1 MTVRV
6 RLEGEAGLH
15 LTVYVAC
22 RWSWPVGAGQALVL
36 QRGAS
41 PNHADLHMR
50 FPPLRPRLSAP
61 MAPLPHG
68 AVQLED
74 KQVKM
79 MEKVFNSVSVDAPAC
94 SSPPDTAA
102 QSPPPDSKT
111 EPLPSSPPASRVNI
125 GRHGQLGLHHQG

>member
-41 PNHADLHMR
+41 PNHADLLCDSR
-50 FPPLRPRLSAP
+50 PSALACPLRWHPCP
-61 MAPLPHG
+61 MAPYSL
-68 AVQLED
+68 
-74 KQVKM
+74 KI
-79 MEKVFNSVSVDAPAC
+79 
-94 SSPPDTAA
+94 
-102 QSPPPDSKT
+102 
-111 EPLPSSPPASRVNI
+111 SR
-125 GRHGQLGLHHQG
+125 LK